1 MNAPI
6 NIHVQK
12 QLWMASK
19 QNGQGTDRVTFIVL
33 ALNTHLIRVACNVYN
48 V

>member
-6 NIHVQK
+6 STRVQK

-19 QNGQGTDRVTFIVL
+19 QNGQGTDRVAFYRFG
-33 ALNTHLIRVACNVYN
+33 A
-48 V
+48 